1 MTTIPQDM
9 KLAGLIQQWL
19 EQMHLK
25 TEIHLDPENGT
36 SAVETPC
43 EVAGEQYRLFVEADE
58 KRQWLSLYMYGE
70 KPIPEERY
78 DEACKLANGINL
90 RFLSLGR
97 MAAIAGKGFQYMALA
112 DVDGSVPSAAVIK
125 NMLDAGTHAFKL
137 WAGAMG
143 ELIAG
148 DKSAEQV
155 FAEIEKGAAATQ

>member
-58 KRQWLSLYMYGE
+58 KRQWLSLYMYGAR
-70 KPIPEERY
+70 PIPPERY

-90 RFLSLGR
+90 QFLSLGR
-97 MAAIAGKGFQYMALA
+97 MAAIPGKGFQFMALA
-112 DVDGSVPSAAVIK
+112 DVEGSVPSATMIK
-125 NMLDAGTHAFKL
+125 NMLDAGTHVFKL

-148 DKSAEQV
+148 DKSAEQI
-155 FAEIEKGAAATQ
+155 FAQIDEGAATAE

>member
-9 KLAGLIQQWL
+9 KLAALIQQWL
-19 EQMHLK
+19 EQIQLK
-25 TEIHLDPENGT
+25 AEIQLNPADGT

-43 EVAGEQYRLFVEADE
+43 EVGGEPYRLFVEADE
-58 KRQWLSLYMYGE
+58 KRHWLSLYMYGA
-70 KPIPEERY
+70 KPIPAERY

-97 MAAIAGKGFQYMALA
+97 MAAITGKGFQFMALA
-112 DVDGSVPSAAVIK
+112 DVEGSVPSATMIK
-125 NMLDAGTHAFKL
+125 NMLDAGTHVFKL
-137 WAGAMG
+137 WSGAMG

-155 FAEIEKGAAATQ
+155 FAEIEKSATSAE